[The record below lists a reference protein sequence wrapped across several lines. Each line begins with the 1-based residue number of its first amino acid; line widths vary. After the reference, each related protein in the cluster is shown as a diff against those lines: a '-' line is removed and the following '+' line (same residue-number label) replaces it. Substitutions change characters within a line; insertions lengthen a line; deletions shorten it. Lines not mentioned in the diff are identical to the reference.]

1 MFQSHRSCT
10 TQHKQTQR
18 DTQTLRPSM
27 YLRKPF
33 ETDPIE
39 LVLAQPSS
47 LELDDQTA
55 TALLFGLVLFGA
67 LSCLHTEIYIFRVTF
82 LCSIVAIS
90 QTTQNYA
97 NGMDFALELLENETT
112 TTSSRTQTVVS
123 AHRNEHLPETRTST
137 VVAAQSSRATSS
149 KLAPK
154 APKSQFS
161 VTPITSIGNS
171 KSLDLQSRSQI

>member
-1 MFQSHRSCT
+1 M
-10 TQHKQTQR
+10 
-18 DTQTLRPSM
+18 
-27 YLRKPF
+27 
-33 ETDPIE
+33 
-39 LVLAQPSS
+39 
-47 LELDDQTA
+47 
-55 TALLFGLVLFGA
+55 
-67 LSCLHTEIYIFRVTF
+67 TF

-154 APKSQFS
+154 APKS
-161 VTPITSIGNS
+161 
-171 KSLDLQSRSQI
+171 